1 MLEASHPTT
10 LPQRN
15 KVADCLEALWFLI
28 FPDHQSSQRE
38 FLKEASRERLPD
50 VEALCR
56 RELTLQI
63 RRALSGVEG
72 GPDRAVALAG
82 DFMSKLPAIK
92 QKLLQDARAAYER
105 DPAASG
111 VDEIILTY
119 PGYLALMT
127 YRLAHE
133 LALLGVPLIPRMMSE
148 YAHSLT
154 GCDIHPDARIGEA
167 LFIDHATGVVIGQ
180 TAVIGNRVTIYQ
192 GVTLGSL
199 SVKNRNDAKQRHPTI
214 EDDVVL
220 YSNATILGGETVIGA
235 RSVIGGS
242 SWITYFVPPDSRVIL
257 AKPQTITTKTQKPIQ
272 YIPNWDI

>member
-1 MLEASHPTT
+1 MLESSHRTT

-15 KVADCLEALWFLI
+15 KVADCLEALWFLL
-28 FPDHQSSQRE
+28 FPDHRPSDRD
-38 FLKEASRERLPD
+38 FLKGASAERLPEIE
-50 VEALCR
+50 VSCR

-63 RRALSGVEG
+63 QR
-72 GPDRAVALAG
+72 ALAG
-82 DFMSKLPAIK
+82 VDDGPGRADSLAGEFMAKLPVIK

-133 LALLGVPLIPRMMSE
+133 LSRSGVPLIPRMMTE

-180 TAVIGNRVTIYQ
+180 TAVIGDRVTIYQ

-199 SVKNRNDAKQRHPTI
+199 SVKNRGDAKQRHPTI